1 MRALQRA
8 CGAAGFLFIFAG
20 ASDATAQSPAPTPAP
35 TPASRTTEQ
44 VVVSAT
50 KAPEDPVNVP
60 GAVSV
65 VTGEELRLRG
75 ARTLA
80 DALQDVTGLD
90 TANGSDNGPRV
101 PNIGLWGLKE
111 FDALLVTVDGVPV
124 GGPFNPS
131 LTQINVEDIERIEI
145 VRGPQGTLYGVSAF
159 AGMIQVFTRRGSAAG
174 GAVRIGGGSFGDR
187 FGAANYSATVGRDFT
202 LRAFGS
208 IARGDGWQDRTDYAS
223 DRFSLS
229 GEKKWGQASFGFNLT
244 AYRDTQ
250 HFGSPLPVDAG
261 EPVPGFQVDRNYA
274 VDGARLD
281 HRVWSLASTLSL
293 PISAGLRFENTLG
306 AARDDQ
312 ISVRSFPGASDGVTA
327 EAAGVLLKPRETT
340 VFDDARLVAEFAA
353 AGKHRLVGGAA
364 VTWGRTTADGH
375 GFDFDLTLGPSPIVP
390 KLENIPFGDNRSFND
405 RRTFVGFYANDE
417 WTPIPS
423 LTFTGGARYDS
434 ASETL
439 HVFQQEIGTP
449 QPDIV
454 DDSRRDGQFSGGV
467 SALFRAVEASSG
479 PVNAVNFYVSAKS
492 AFKPAAPNLSEAES
506 AKILDPERTRSGEVG
521 VKTRWFD
528 RTLSVDFSLFHMIFE
543 NLVVSLPDANGE
555 PSLTNAGAERFQGM
569 EIEAGYLPPFAE
581 GLRLSAGYAHH
592 DARFIRFSFFTPE
605 GDLRVVDGKRLEL
618 VPRDLWNVGASF
630 SRGNGPG
637 AFLAVHHQSQ
647 RPLNRRNTFFTDPF
661 YETDAGVSWEFPI
674 GRIAVVGRNLGDSRH
689 YVADSEIGD
698 SQFYVAPPRRFSAE
712 LTWRF

>member
-1 MRALQRA
+1 MKRFSRA
-8 CGAAGFLFIFAG
+8 CAAAGFLLLLAG
-20 ASDATAQSPAPTPAP
+20 RHAPAQSPGPTPPP
-35 TPASRTTEQ
+35 TPLSTTEH

-50 KAPEDPVNVP
+50 KGAEDPVNVP

-65 VTGEELRLRG
+65 VTGEELRRRG
-75 ARTLA
+75 ARTVA
-80 DALQDVTGLD
+80 DALQDITGLD
-90 TANGSDNGPRV
+90 TANGSDNGPRLA
-101 PNIGLWGLKE
+101 NIGLWGLKE

-131 LTQINVEDIERIEI
+131 LSQIPVEDIERIEI

-159 AGMIQVFTRRGSAAG
+159 AGMIQIFTRRGGAG
-174 GAVRIGGGSFGDR
+174 GALRIGGGSFSDR
-187 FGAANYSATVGRDFT
+187 FGAANYSAPIGRDFT

-208 IARGDGWQDRTDYAS
+208 IARGDGWQDRTEYAT
-223 DRFSLS
+223 DRFNLS
-229 GEKKWGQASFGFNLT
+229 GEKKWGQASLGFNLT

-261 EPVPGFQVDRNYA
+261 EPLPGFEVDRNYA
-274 VDGARLD
+274 VDGARQD
-281 HRVWSLASTLSL
+281 HRVWALSSALSL

-327 EAAGVLLKPRETT
+327 EAEGVLLKPRETT
-340 VFDDARLVAEFAA
+340 LFDDARIVSEFAA
-353 AGKHRLVGGAA
+353 AGKHRVVGGAA

-375 GFDFDLTLGPSPIVP
+375 GFDFDLTLGPHPVVP
-390 KLENIPFGDNRSFND
+390 KLEDIPFGDNRNFND
-405 RRTFVGFYANDE
+405 RRTFVGFYVNDE
-417 WTPIPS
+417 WTPIRS

-434 ASETL
+434 VSETL

-449 QPDIV
+449 TPDIV
-454 DDSRRDGQFSGGV
+454 DDSRHDGQFSGGV

-479 PVNAVNFYVSAKS
+479 PVNAVNFYVSARS

-521 VKTRWFD
+521 VKTRWLD
-528 RTLSVDFSLFHMIFE
+528 GTLSFDVSLFHMIFE
-543 NLVVSLPDANGE
+543 NLVVSVPDVNGE
-555 PSLTNAGAERFQGM
+555 PSLTNAGSERFQGM

-581 GLRLSAGYAHH
+581 GFRLSAGYAHH
-592 DARFIRFSFFTPE
+592 DARFIKFSFFTPD

-618 VPRDLWNVGASF
+618 VPRDMWNVGVSY
-630 SRGNGPG
+630 SSTNGPG
-637 AFLAVHHQSQ
+637 AFVAVRHQSQ
-647 RPLNRRNTFFTDPF
+647 RPLNRRNTSWTDPF
-661 YETDAGVSWEFPI
+661 YETDAGVSWDFPF

>member
-1 MRALQRA
+1 MKRLQRA
-8 CGAAGFLFIFAG
+8 CAAAGFLLFFAG
-20 ASDATAQSPAPTPAP
+20 ASNAPAQSPAPTPAP
-35 TPASRTTEQ
+35 TPVSRTTEQ

-50 KAPEDPVNVP
+50 KVPEDPVNVP
-60 GAVSV
+60 GGVSV
-65 VTGEELRLRG
+65 VTGEELRRRG

-80 DALQDVTGLD
+80 DALQDVAGLD
-90 TANGSDNGPRV
+90 TANGSDNGSRV

-111 FDALLVTVDGVPV
+111 FDALLVTVDGIPV

-131 LTQINVEDIERIEI
+131 LTQIPVEDIERIEI

-159 AGMIQVFTRRGSAAG
+159 AGMIQIFTRRGGAG
-174 GAVRIGGGSFGDR
+174 GALSVGGGSFSDR
-187 FGAANYSATVGRDFT
+187 FAVANYSAPIGRDFT

-229 GEKKWGQASFGFNLT
+229 GEKKWGQASLGFNLT

-250 HFGSPLPVDAG
+250 RFGSPLPVDAG

-312 ISVRSFPGASDGVTA
+312 ISVRSFIGASDGKTA
-327 EAAGVLLKPRETT
+327 TASGVLLKPSETT

-375 GFDFDLTLGPSPIVP
+375 GFDFDLTLTPVPIVP
-390 KLENIPFGDNRSFND
+390 KLEDIPFGDNRNFTD
-405 RRTFVGFYANDE
+405 RRTFVGFYVNDE
-417 WTPIPS
+417 WTPTPR
-423 LTFTGGARYDS
+423 LTFTGGARYDDT
-434 ASETL
+434 SETL
-439 HVFQQEIGTP
+439 HAFGQEIGTP
-449 QPDIV
+449 TPDIA
-454 DDSRRDGQFSGGV
+454 DDSRRDGQFSGSV

-479 PVNAVNFYVSAKS
+479 TVNAVNFYVSARS
-492 AFKPAAPNLSEAES
+492 AFKPAAPNLTEAES

-521 VKTRWFD
+521 VKTRWLD
-528 RTLSVDFSLFHMIFE
+528 RTLSFDVSLFHMIFE
-543 NLVVSLPDANGE
+543 NLVVSVPDANGQ
-555 PSLTNAGAERFQGM
+555 PALTNAGAERFQGM
-569 EIEAGYLPPFAE
+569 EIEGGYLPPFAE

-592 DARFIRFSFFTPE
+592 DARFITFSFFTPD
-605 GDLRVVDGKRLEL
+605 GSLRVVDGKRLEL
-618 VPRDLWNVGASF
+618 VPRDLWNVGVSF
-630 SRGNGPG
+630 SSASGPG
-637 AFLAVHHQSQ
+637 AFLAVRHQSQ
-647 RPLNRRNTFFTDPF
+647 RPLTRRNTFWTDPF
-661 YETDAGVSWEFPI
+661 YETDAGVSWDFPF